1 MKYNI
6 ASFFSGA
13 GGLDTG
19 FHNAGFEIIWANEFD
34 KKITPTLR
42 HNFPQTIIDDRNL
55 FDVSP
60 SDVPDDIVGIV
71 GGPPC
76 QSWSVAGVG
85 KAWVIR
91 AGRFF

>member
-34 KKITPTLR
+34 KKITLPCDIIFRKQLLTIVIYLMYPLR
-42 HNFPQTIIDDRNL
+42 TYLMI
-55 FDVSP
+55 S
-60 SDVPDDIVGIV
+60 SE
-71 GGPPC
+71 
-76 QSWSVAGVG
+76 SSVVRRVRVECTGVG
-85 KAWVIR
+85 KGFGVIR